1 MLSYSPGDPFLLEEG
16 VPPHPQGMLS
26 LHVGEG
32 FLVGRTRGRRQRRP
46 YSRSGALG
54 RAFDLLKS
62 PIGGLASRMQKS
74 QRMQDKT
81 QSRPGLERAMVF
93 PSRISDVCTARP
105 YVMSSLDVTIP
116 SPDEGKGRHSLK
128 KTHGIKEWAEKHP

>member
-1 MLSYSPGDPFLLEEG
+1 M
-16 VPPHPQGMLS
+16 
-26 LHVGEG
+26 
-32 FLVGRTRGRRQRRP
+32 GRTRGRRQRRP